1 MLHCTS
7 LLLRCSKE
15 LSQTMDAVEIILPQ
29 IAAVVIWKRSFAM
42 RDVSDE
48 ERSRLRQ
55 SLVGNFLLL
64 LFGLGVLGF
73 LVAIDRADWF
83 TLRPVSGTSVALSK
97 AATSAHGDSFTR

>member
-1 MLHCTS
+1 MQTKS
-7 LLLRCSKE
+7 SFPT
-15 LSQTMDAVEIILPQ
+15 LSVRVTGRRITMRQ
-29 IAAVVIWKRSFAM
+29 
-42 RDVSDE
+42 VSDA
-48 ERSRLRQ
+48 ERARLRQ

-97 AATSAHGDSFTR
+97 AATAHGDTIKR